1 MEPTNL
7 KTTQEY
13 LVVEKRKPRVF
24 TDLDPEFFWAW
35 TDFPRLLTSWQFL
48 PLTPSFLPSYV
59 EFIML
64 VAVLASIL
72 MFFLIDFSPFVE
84 TVGFLAVFTEACLGV
99 PQFYRN
105 FKNRSVSLPEGNFQ
119 RTIVLFVRSTYG
131 MSLQMVIMWTCG
143 DVFKTSYF
151 YLRNTPPQF
160 FICGA
165 LQVEDCVKID
175 RIYSTTSQPQRWL
188 WISAFWRK
196 SGSTGKTL
204 RRENAQ
210 KDWLCDRGLR

>member
-1 MEPTNL
+1 MDRLP
-7 KTTQEY
+7 K
-13 LVVEKRKPRVF
+13 VVNKI
-24 TDLDPEFFWAW
+24 TY
-35 TDFPRLLTSWQFL
+35 L

-64 VAVLASIL
+64 VAVVASIL

-105 FKNRSVSLPEGNFQ
+105 FKNRLGSLLEGECH
-119 RTIVLFVRSTYG
+119 RTMVLFARSTYG

-165 LQVEDCVKID
+165 MQVVD
-175 RIYSTTSQPQRWL
+175 TS
-188 WISAFWRK
+188 
-196 SGSTGKTL
+196 
-204 RRENAQ
+204 
-210 KDWLCDRGLR
+210 

>member
-1 MEPTNL
+1 
-7 KTTQEY
+7 
-13 LVVEKRKPRVF
+13 
-24 TDLDPEFFWAW
+24 
-35 TDFPRLLTSWQFL
+35 
-48 PLTPSFLPSYV
+48 
-59 EFIML
+59 ML

-105 FKNRSVSLPEGNFQ
+105 FKNRSASLLEGEFHRTMVS
-119 RTIVLFVRSTYG
+119 FVRSTYG

-165 LQVEDCVKID
+165 MQVVDCVKIEFILPPLNVKGD
-175 RIYSTTSQPQRWL
+175 CGSL
-188 WISAFWRK
+188 H
-196 SGSTGKTL
+196 SGASLDLQGKH
-204 RRENAQ
+204 
-210 KDWLCDRGLR
+210 

>member
-1 MEPTNL
+1 
-7 KTTQEY
+7 
-13 LVVEKRKPRVF
+13 
-24 TDLDPEFFWAW
+24 
-35 TDFPRLLTSWQFL
+35 
-48 PLTPSFLPSYV
+48 
-59 EFIML
+59 ML

-105 FKNRSVSLPEGNFQ
+105 FKNRSVSLTEGDFQ

-165 LQVEDCVKID
+165 LQVEHCVKIEFILPPLNLKGD
-175 RIYSTTSQPQRWL
+175 CGSL
-188 WISAFWRK
+188 H
-196 SGSTGKTL
+196 SGASLDLQGKH
-204 RRENAQ
+204 
-210 KDWLCDRGLR
+210 

>member
-1 MEPTNL
+1 
-7 KTTQEY
+7 
-13 LVVEKRKPRVF
+13 
-24 TDLDPEFFWAW
+24 
-35 TDFPRLLTSWQFL
+35 
-48 PLTPSFLPSYV
+48 
-59 EFIML
+59 ML

-105 FKNRSVSLPEGNFQ
+105 FKNRSVSLLEGEYQ

-151 YLRNTPPQF
+151 YLRSTPPQF

-165 LQVEDCVKID
+165 MQVVDIM
-175 RIYSTTSQPQRWL
+175 
-188 WISAFWRK
+188 
-196 SGSTGKTL
+196 
-204 RRENAQ
+204 
-210 KDWLCDRGLR
+210 

>member
-1 MEPTNL
+1 
-7 KTTQEY
+7 
-13 LVVEKRKPRVF
+13 
-24 TDLDPEFFWAW
+24 
-35 TDFPRLLTSWQFL
+35 
-48 PLTPSFLPSYV
+48 
-59 EFIML
+59 ML

-105 FKNRSVSLPEGNFQ
+105 FKNRSVSLPESDYH
-119 RTIVLFVRSTYG
+119 RTMILFVRSTYG

-165 LQVEDCVKID
+165 LQVVDCVKIKFILPPLNLKGD
-175 RIYSTTSQPQRWL
+175 CGSL
-188 WISAFWRK
+188 H
-196 SGSTGKTL
+196 SGASLDLQGKH
-204 RRENAQ
+204 
-210 KDWLCDRGLR
+210 

>member
-1 MEPTNL
+1 
-7 KTTQEY
+7 
-13 LVVEKRKPRVF
+13 
-24 TDLDPEFFWAW
+24 
-35 TDFPRLLTSWQFL
+35 
-48 PLTPSFLPSYV
+48 
-59 EFIML
+59 ML
-64 VAVLASIL
+64 VAVVASIL

-105 FKNRSVSLPEGNFQ
+105 FKNRSVSLLEGECH
-119 RTIVLFVRSTYG
+119 RTMVLFARSTYG

-165 LQVEDCVKID
+165 MQVVDCVKIEFILPPLNFKGD
-175 RIYSTTSQPQRWL
+175 CGSL
-188 WISAFWRK
+188 H
-196 SGSTGKTL
+196 SGASLDLQGKH
-204 RRENAQ
+204 
-210 KDWLCDRGLR
+210 